1 MIELVFA
8 SVIATAVMQEMGIKS
23 PIAEFMKKSEVEI
36 VAKTEPTREE
46 KQLLL
51 KKKINDAVHN
61 ETNASISESKIETKV
76 VWVFETK

>member
-36 VAKTEPTREE
+36 VQKTEPTREE